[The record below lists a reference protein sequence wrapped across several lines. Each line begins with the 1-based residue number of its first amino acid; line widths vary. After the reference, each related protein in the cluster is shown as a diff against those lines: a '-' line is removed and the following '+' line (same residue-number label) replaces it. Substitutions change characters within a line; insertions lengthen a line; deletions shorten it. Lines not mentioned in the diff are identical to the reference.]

1 MSGKNT
7 VNMTEGNIRRIIIS
21 FAFPIFLS
29 QLFQQLYNSIDA
41 LIVGNFLGET
51 ALAAVSSS
59 GSLSFLFVGF
69 FMGVG
74 SGSGIA
80 IGKYFGAGNIKKVQE
95 TIHNCIFLAIVCGLL
110 MGVIGFVGAPIILK
124 LMGTTPEVLPQ
135 SISYFRV
142 YFCGAITLIMYN
154 FCNGILNALGDS
166 KRPLKYL
173 LISSCTNIVLDLL
186 FVGLFRWGVW
196 AAALATIL
204 AQGVSALMCL
214 YHLSR
219 PGTIYQVQ
227 LSKLIPNKELIGE
240 ILKFGLPSG
249 IQNSV
254 ISIGNIII
262 QSNINSF
269 GTIAMAG
276 CGSYF
281 KIEGFVF
288 LPITAFSMALTTF
301 ISQNLG
307 AKQYTRAR
315 QGARFG
321 IVSGMLLAESIGVIL
336 YFTCPFLIGL
346 FGGGEDAIA
355 IGITQTRTECFFY
368 CFLAM
373 SHLIAG
379 VCRGAGKAVVPMI
392 VMLGVWCAFRITYVT
407 IAMMIKHWI
416 VLVFM
421 AYPITWS
428 ISSIIYA
435 IYYFKSDWIHG
446 FEKRA

>member
-1 MSGKNT
+1 MVGKNT
-7 VNMTEGNIRRIIIS
+7 VNMTEGNYKRIIIS
-21 FAFPIFLS
+21 FALPIFLS

-74 SGSGIA
+74 SGSGVA
-80 IGKYFGAGNIKKVQE
+80 IGRYFGAGNIKKVQE
-95 TIHNCIFLAIVCGLL
+95 TIHNVIILGIICGLL
-110 MGVIGFVGAPIILK
+110 MGILGFFFAPIILE

-135 SISYFRV
+135 SVSYFRV

-154 FCNGILNALGDS
+154 FCNGILNAMGDS

-173 LISSCTNIVLDLL
+173 IISSCLNIVLDLL
-186 FVGLFRWGVW
+186 FVGFFRWGVW
-196 AAALATIL
+196 AAAFATIL
-204 AQGVSALMCL
+204 AQGISAVLCL
-214 YHLSR
+214 YHLTR
-219 PGTIYQVQ
+219 PGTIYQIHLKQ
-227 LSKLIPNKELIGE
+227 LIPNKDLIGE
-240 ILKFGLPSG
+240 VLKYGLPSG

-269 GTIAMAG
+269 GTTAMAG

-281 KIEGFVF
+281 KVEGFVF
-288 LPITAFSMALTTF
+288 LPITAFSLAMTTF
-301 ISQNLG
+301 IAQNLG
-307 AKQYTRAR
+307 ARKYDRAR

-321 IVSGMLLAESIGVIL
+321 IISGMALAEGIGFIM
-336 YFTCPFLIGL
+336 YFSAPFLIGL
-346 FGGGEDAIA
+346 FGGGEAAIQ
-355 IGITQTRTECFFY
+355 IGISQARTECFFY

-379 VCRGAGKAVVPMI
+379 VCRGAGKAIVPMC
-392 VMLGVWCAFRITYVT
+392 VMLGVWCAFRILYVT
-407 IAMMIKHWI
+407 VAMMINHWI
-416 VLVFM
+416 ILVFL

-428 ISSIIYA
+428 ISSIIYV

-446 FEKRA
+446 FEKI